1 MARWRI
7 ALVALAVAGLLSA
20 GCGRDAPPTAD
31 PQKARQALTAAL
43 EGWQKGQKEL
53 TFEGQPVTLR
63 DERFTTGGKLVSYK
77 LGAEQAYGY
86 DRQFKVALTVRDKRG
101 QSRAEQA
108 TYNVRTDPAVVISR
122 MEDD

>member
-7 ALVALAVAGLLSA
+7 ALMPLAVAGLLSA
-20 GCGRDAPPTAD
+20 GCGGSAPPAAD

-43 EGWQKGQKEL
+43 DGWQKGQKEL

-63 DERFTTGGKLVSYK
+63 DERFTTGGQLVSYK

-86 DRQFKVALTVRDKRG
+86 DRQFKVALTVRNKQG

-108 TYNVRTDPAVVISR
+108 TYNVRTAPAVVISR
-122 MEDD
+122 LEDD